1 MALSGNRTLHN
12 KRCRGAALRGQIN
25 ILDKARRALR
35 RPGTPC
41 GAGAEKL
48 FAQSDIGLAGA
59 AEGTATSRKNKTIKT
74 TPPAVRRKNG
84 RQERQAIRGHEQWC
98 LNAGRASGA
107 L

>member
-25 ILDKARRALR
+25 ILDNARRALR

-59 AEGTATSRKNKTIKT
+59 AEGTATSRIKQNDKNNT
-74 TPPAVRRKNG
+74 TRRS
-84 RQERQAIRGHEQWC
+84 QEKR
-98 LNAGRASGA
+98 
-107 L
+107 